1 MKKILCIGSITVDI
15 MIRPVNEL
23 PAPGTLVAVD
33 SLSTHVGGCASNAA
47 ADLAKLGVP
56 VVMSALVGDDM
67 MGDFFKKTISSY
79 GVDIKGVMTS
89 KTVGTTVSTVLI
101 SEDGERSFLYNPA
114 SAAAFTDTDIPDE
127 LIQECDIVFIG
138 GALLLTAFDGAPA
151 ARVMKRARELGK
163 ITVMDTAWDFADI
176 WLPKIRETLPYLD
189 YFIPSIEEAAKLTG
203 EEDPEKIADKLHD
216 LGSTHI
222 AVKVGKRGAMISP
235 VKGEYKYLPTY
246 SGIKRVDTTGA
257 GDSFCA
263 GFLTG
268 LANDWDMER
277 SAQFGNAV
285 ASHCIQAIGASTAIP
300 PMADVLKFM
309 ETHIPG

>member
-1 MKKILCIGSITVDI
+1 MKKVLCIGSITVDV
-15 MIRPVNEL
+15 MLKPVNKL
-23 PAPGTLVAVD
+23 PDPGTLVAVD
-33 SLSTHVGGCASNAA
+33 SVSTHIGGCASNAA

-89 KTVGTTVSTVLI
+89 KEVGTTISTVLI
-101 SEDGERSFLYNPA
+101 SDNGERSFLYNPA
-114 SAAAFTDTDIPDE
+114 SAAVFTDTDIPEE
-127 LIQECDIVFIG
+127 LLKESDIVFIG
-138 GALLLTAFDGAPA
+138 GALLLTSFDGAPS
-151 ARVMKRARELGK
+151 ARIMKKAREMGK
-163 ITVMDTAWDFADI
+163 ITVMDTAWDFDDI
-176 WLPKIRETLPYLD
+176 WLPKIRDVLPHLD
-189 YFIPSIEEAAKLTG
+189 YFIPSVEEAEKLTG
-203 EEDPEKIADKLHD
+203 ESEPEKIADKLHD
-216 LGSTHI
+216 LGSKHI
-222 AVKVGKRGAMISP
+222 AVKVGKRGSMISP

-268 LANDWDMER
+268 LANDWDMEK

-309 ETHIPG
+309 ETHTPG

>member
-1 MKKILCIGSITVDI
+1 MKKVLCIGSITVDV
-15 MIRPVNEL
+15 MIKPVNEL
-23 PAPGTLVAVD
+23 PKAGTLVAVD
-33 SLSTHVGGCASNAA
+33 SVSTHIGGCASNAA
-47 ADLAKLGVP
+47 ADLAKIGVP

-79 GVDIKGVMTS
+79 GVDIRGVKTS
-89 KTVGTTVSTVLI
+89 KEVGTTISTVLI
-101 SEDGERSFLYNPA
+101 SDNGERSFLYNPA
-114 SAAAFTDTDIPDE
+114 SAAVFTDTDIPDE
-127 LIQECDIVFIG
+127 LIQECDILFIG
-138 GALLLTAFDGAPA
+138 GALLLTSFDGAPA

-163 ITVMDTAWDFADI
+163 ITVMDTAWDFDDI
-176 WLPKIRETLPYLD
+176 WLPKIREVLPYLD
-189 YFIPSIEEAAKLTG
+189 YFIPSVEEAEKLTG
-203 EEDPEKIADKLHD
+203 ETEPEKIADKLHD

-222 AVKVGKRGAMISP
+222 AVKVGKRGSMISP

-268 LANDWDMER
+268 LANDWDMEK

-285 ASHCIQAIGASTAIP
+285 ASHCIQAIGATTCIP
-300 PMADVLKFM
+300 PMNEVLKFM
-309 ETHIPG
+309 ETHTAG